1 MKNSIFTFRVI
12 ITTVQSFFSFTIR
25 RLSILNPLPLDIS
38 KNEKDLLGKDTVGLI
53 EFVGN
58 EAMLNIQNYCWR
70 FTSSTSYE
78 KESGLIGYETDS
90 LERYFNNKSDYQV
103 DPLENHILST
113 KFPDNMSFI
122 SCFYIVT
129 KNDLTQDGHLSN
141 KFIQDIDRTEINKRG
156 FVLVKHSFI
165 ESFLKALNNCVVR
178 ENLTGVSFFYR
189 YVNYRSLD
197 DYCNLALPIEKLL
210 ASNRDIDLSDIP
222 LDLPECSTDNIY
234 TQSVKMSVLNK
245 PNFFEPQHEG
255 RIGVSFAKPQTTENH
270 ISQVTVPQKG
280 SAYLQLNA
288 PSATGF
294 LEFHDNYEEIKKII
308 FK

>member
-1 MKNSIFTFRVI
+1 MNT
-12 ITTVQSFFSFTIR
+12 
-25 RLSILNPLPLDIS
+25 LPLDIS
-38 KNEKDLLGKDTVGLI
+38 KNEKRLLDQETVGLI
-53 EFVGN
+53 EFVYN
-58 EAMLNIQNYCWR
+58 EAMSNIQNGCWR

-78 KESGLIGYETDS
+78 KESEPIGYDTDS
-90 LERYFNNKSDYQV
+90 LERYFNNKPDYQV

-113 KFPDNMSFI
+113 KFPDNVSFI

-156 FVLVKHSFI
+156 FILVKHNYI
-165 ESFLKALNNCVVR
+165 GPFLKALNNCVAR
-178 ENLTGVSFFYR
+178 ENLTGVGYFYR

-197 DYCNLALPIEKLL
+197 DYCNLAIPIEKLL

-222 LDLPECSTDNIY
+222 LDLPECNTDNIY

-255 RIGVSFAKPQTTENH
+255 RVGVSFAKPQTTKNH
-270 ISQVTVPQKG
+270 ISQVTVPKKG

-294 LEFHDNYEEIKKII
+294 LEFYNNYEEIKEIT
-308 FK
+308 FE